1 MGGKSTG
8 TFVVNESEKVGVFH
22 GSVEIVSFLNAPG
35 FIKAE
40 TTKGE
45 SWPDVSSCEGLQFAL
60 RSSTPS
66 YEGFR
71 VSFGNKRPPDAF
83 PYSYGFKAN
92 MKLDAGDA
100 SAFQTV
106 QLPFDQFTDKWDA
119 GTGDAIVTCAENKE
133 YCPDEASLKSL
144 FSVAVWG
151 EGVEG
156 EADLEIKSVAAYGC
170 KGTSSSSS
178 VGSES
183 ESSHSTESEETFK
196 GIPEETASDGDII
209 SIEDFSNPIHEWRT
223 MNDPVMGGQSTSS
236 VSVGD
241 GIATFEGTCAI
252 VPFLK
257 APGFITMTTG
267 DHPRPGGGS
276 SSSSIASSFPDV
288 SNCQGLTINTRTT
301 VDYKGYYVSFG
312 TDKAP
317 GSRYSMGYK
326 THLDLAASDNFGDV
340 MIPFS
345 AFSSKWDDATGETK
359 ITCKEDPK
367 YCPSMDNLQD
377 MKTISFWGEGVE
389 GDVDLEIKSVAAYG
403 CKSSSSVGSDIDA
416 IIESNEPEE
425 IPHET
430 TSDTIRIEDFSN
442 PLREWRTMNDPVMGG
457 KSTSSVSV
465 GEGMASFEGT
475 CAIVPFLR
483 APGFI
488 TMTSGTHTP
497 PRVFGHSNKSTS
509 SSTNAVSFPNVSSCQ
524 GLTVTLRSSVDY
536 EGYYVSFGTD
546 KVNGGHHASGYKTH
560 LDLAASDNFGD
571 VMLPFSDFSSRW
583 DDATGKT
590 KVTCQED
597 PKYCPSL
604 DNLQDMKTISF
615 WGEGVE
621 GTVALDVKY
630 IGAYGCASGGASF
643 LASASLSGGTAT
655 NGSSSSSYWSVS
667 PLPLCAVVAVAVA
680 SVVITAGKRRRS
692 KIAAQYEEVDVTESD
707 LV

>member
-8 TFVVNESEKVGVFH
+8 TFVVNDSKKVGVFH

-45 SWPDVSSCEGLQFAL
+45 SWSDVSSCEGLQFSL

-156 EADLEIKSVAAYGC
+156 EVDLEIKSVAAYGC
-170 KGTSSSSS
+170 KGSSSS
-178 VGSES
+178 VGSDGDAIIES
-183 ESSHSTESEETFK
+183 NEPEEIFEDV
-196 GIPEETASDGDII
+196 PEETASDSDTI

-236 VSVGD
+236 LSIGD

-276 SSSSIASSFPDV
+276 SSSSSATIFPDV

-326 THLDLAASDNFGDV
+326 THLDLAASDNFGDI

-345 AFSSKWDDATGETK
+345 DFSSKWDDATGETK
-359 ITCKEDPK
+359 ITCK
-367 YCPSMDNLQD
+367 
-377 MKTISFWGEGVE
+377 
-389 GDVDLEIKSVAAYG
+389 
-403 CKSSSSVGSDIDA
+403 
-416 IIESNEPEE
+416 
-425 IPHET
+425 
-430 TSDTIRIEDFSN
+430 
-442 PLREWRTMNDPVMGG
+442 
-457 KSTSSVSV
+457 
-465 GEGMASFEGT
+465 
-475 CAIVPFLR
+475 
-483 APGFI
+483 
-488 TMTSGTHTP
+488 
-497 PRVFGHSNKSTS
+497 
-509 SSTNAVSFPNVSSCQ
+509 
-524 GLTVTLRSSVDY
+524 
-536 EGYYVSFGTD
+536 
-546 KVNGGHHASGYKTH
+546 
-560 LDLAASDNFGD
+560 
-571 VMLPFSDFSSRW
+571 
-583 DDATGKT
+583 
-590 KVTCQED
+590 ED

-643 LASASLSGGTAT
+643 LASASLSGGAAT
-655 NGSSSSSYWSVS
+655 NGSSSYWSVS
-667 PLPLCAVVAVAVA
+667 PLSLCAVAAVAIA

-692 KIAAQYEEVDVTESD
+692 KNSPQYEEVDAAESG